1 MKNKAKS
8 KGGKR
13 PKLKLEYLRQ
23 IHKNLMFHVTQPHE
37 QELGMFGA
45 PSIVLLRVLHV
56 LGTLTTAYKK
66 SLKLSLAAEKSEKKH
81 GKAGPLGAAVKFMET
96 IIKGMK

>member
-1 MKNKAKS
+1 MKTKAKA
-8 KGGKR
+8 KKL

-56 LGTLTTAYKK
+56 LGTLTASYKR
-66 SLKLSLAAEKSEKKH
+66 SLKLSLAAEKCEKKS
-81 GKAGPLGAAVKFMET
+81 GKFGSLEANVAFMEA